1 MVRVVKG
8 EGKFVKGEGK
18 RPYNAALRKELAQ
31 LTRQRI
37 IDGARRL
44 LLGGSYSSV
53 TMDEIAQEAGVAYQT
68 VYAVF
73 GTKLRLAQAII
84 DEGWPHIAEA
94 LKLKDRLSE
103 SPDPELWLQ
112 TAAQISRRILEPCA
126 DLNRFMRESGDP
138 ALMGRYRQVEDERY
152 KGFHELAEWLERS
165 GRLREG
171 LTLSETQ
178 ATLWAM
184 TGADWYTQ
192 LVFQRG
198 WTPARYE
205 EWLGEALISLLLQRL
220 DSRQSFSG
228 DAPAPAER

>member
-1 MVRVVKG
+1 MASVVKG
-8 EGKFVKGEGK
+8 KGKVVNGEGR
-18 RPYNAALRKELAQ
+18 RPYNAGLRQELAQ

-44 LLGGSYSSV
+44 LADGSYSSV
-53 TMDEIAQEAGVAYQT
+53 TMYDIAQEAGVAYQT

-94 LKLKDRLSE
+94 LKLKDRSKE
-103 SPDPELWLQ
+103 STDPELWLR
-112 TAAQISRRILEPCA
+112 TAARISRRILEPCA
-126 DLNRFMRESGDP
+126 DLNRFMRESGDA
-138 ALMGRYRQVEDERY
+138 ALMTRYRQVEDERF
-152 KGFHELAEWLERS
+152 KSFHELVEILERS

-171 LTLSETQ
+171 LSLSETQ
-178 ATLWAM
+178 AVLWAM

-198 WTPARYE
+198 WKPARYE
-205 EWLGEALISLLLQRL
+205 EWLGDALIRQLLQ
-220 DSRQSFSG
+220 
-228 DAPAPAER
+228 PA